1 MEAKKEDNPHNLQ
14 GKELAVYRYMVE
26 HGSINRFEAVQV
38 GDWCLNSTIS
48 VLRNRKGIKIVDK
61 YEKVP
66 TKWGRDTTAKRYK
79 LSI

>member
-1 MEAKKEDNPHNLQ
+1 MSKEITNPYNLQ
-14 GKELAVYRYMVE
+14 GKELAVYSYMVE
-26 HGSINRFEAVQV
+26 HGSINRFEATNV

-48 VLRNRKGIKIVDK
+48 VLRNKKGINIVGK
-61 YEKVP
+61 NEKVP